1 MISIPVLPLDSK
13 NTAMVHSNN
22 RYHLR
27 LMLCPIC
34 HDEVSAAYGE
44 QKRLILPDSSE
55 VWLNAGSSIL
65 YPETFAKDK
74 RQVILNGEAYFSVK
88 KDTEVLLL

>member
-1 MISIPVLPLDSK
+1 MI
-13 NTAMVHSNN
+13 
-22 RYHLR
+22 
-27 LMLCPIC
+27 
-34 HDEVSAAYGE
+34 EVSVAYGE

-88 KDTEVLLL
+88 KDTVSSFYCRNLPTFCESAWNQIQRESLS